1 MRQKIKNTLAVEV
14 EGIDLTTVRNIEF
27 YIRQGDIFYEYTP
40 TVLNS
45 SEMIVIIPKDHADA
59 LRYDMVCSLQ
69 FAFTDPDGNH
79 IASEIVKDYV
89 DRLLKSEGYDGD

>member
-14 EGIDLTTVRNIEF
+14 EGVDLTTIHNIEF
-27 YIRQGDIFYEYTP
+27 YIRQGDVFFEYEP

-45 SEMIVIIPKDHADA
+45 SEMIVTVPKENADA
-59 LRYDMVCSLQ
+59 LRSDMVCSLQ
-69 FAFTDPDGNH
+69 FAYTDTDGNH